1 MNINLSFVCKKVS
14 VKPYYNM
21 TTEVEIEKV
30 DTSDVLNHFTP
41 EQVIDHFGA
50 DELLELIGEKKVKEY
65 FDLIERE

>member
-1 MNINLSFVCKKVS
+1 
-14 VKPYYNM
+14 M

>member
-1 MNINLSFVCKKVS
+1 
-14 VKPYYNM
+14 M

-30 DTSDVLNHFTP
+30 DTSDVLNHFAP

-65 FDLIERE
+65 FDLTERE